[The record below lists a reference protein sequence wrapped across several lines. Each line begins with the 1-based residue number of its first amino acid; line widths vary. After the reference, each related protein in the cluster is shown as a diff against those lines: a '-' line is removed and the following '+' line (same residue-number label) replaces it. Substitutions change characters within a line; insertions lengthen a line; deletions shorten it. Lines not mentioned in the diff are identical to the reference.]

1 MDIKEIEQQIN
12 ELKQTMIL
20 ASIQID
26 KIERSTKQMMP
37 ADKNVR
43 WKPETNQKYW
53 YVDSTG
59 EVTWEYWQS
68 NKCDIYRYS
77 VSNCFRYQ
85 CEASEYKELLEA
97 KQALKDLALE
107 LNGGIEIYWDFFYQP
122 KYYILYDYRFKEL
135 LTDFTRTRPC
145 APGIYCISPNFLEV
159 AKDRIGEEKLIRL
172 IKSGI

>member
-12 ELKQTMIL
+12 ELKQTIIL
-20 ASIQID
+20 ASIQLD

-37 ADKNVR
+37 ANKNVR
-43 WKPETNQKYW
+43 WKPEVNQKYW

-59 EVTWEYWQS
+59 EVTWECWQS
-68 NKCDIYRYS
+68 IKRDIYRYY
-77 VSNCFRYQ
+77 VGNCFRYQ

-107 LNGGIEIYWDFFYQP
+107 LNAGREIDWSDDSQNKYQI
-122 KYYILYDYRFKEL
+122 ILDENDNLY
-135 LTDFTRTRPC
+135 
-145 APGIYCISPNFLEV
+145 PNFLSSTQSV
-159 AKDRIGEEKLIRL
+159 GQVHCLDGHFLDMAKVSIGQEKLIRL